1 MVELDYLKGHMGGN
15 LILLLDGRQIPEDK
29 GKILDIALEVLGPLR
44 LWGHQAGI
52 LFPSPKPGH
61 VKALIAD
68 ITNRDYI
75 PACGGFT
82 QVAGMAFATTG
93 WAERF
98 GLETA
103 GTGGTVILETESGET
118 PLEIE
123 QTFEGTFRTG
133 SDLVGFARLLREIG
147 TNPIDL
153 DGVQAFQ
160 SGMYLVLDAEKV
172 RKKHPDADFE
182 RMNSE
187 ALDALVGLQQT
198 FHQVTG
204 SRSLHF
210 SLYDGGGSGPGHL
223 RALFPH
229 SITTGHIEPACGTGS
244 VALTLALL
252 LSGEG
257 KSRGLAG
264 ANRIEVVLETGG
276 KPVLGGPDTT
286 RVTIETDD
294 DDILRAVFSHSLVE
308 ITSEGTVFLENS

>member
-1 MVELDYLKGHMGGN
+1 MKLDYLKGHMGGN
-15 LILLLDGRQIPEDK
+15 LILLLDGRQIPEDRRV
-29 GKILDIALEVLGPLR
+29 ILDTALEALGPLR

-98 GLETA
+98 GLGTA

-118 PLEIE
+118 RLEIQ
-123 QTFEGTFRTG
+123 QTPEGTFRTG
-133 SDLVGFARLLREIG
+133 SDLVGFAGLLREIG
-147 TNPIDL
+147 TKPVDL
-153 DGVQAFQ
+153 DGIQAFQ

-182 RMNSE
+182 TMNSK
-187 ALDALVGLQQT
+187 ARDALVGLQRT
-198 FHQVTG
+198 FHRVTG
-204 SRSLHF
+204 SGSLHF
-210 SLYDGGGSGPGHL
+210 SLYDDRSSDSGHL

-229 SITTGHIEPACGTGS
+229 SITTGHVEPACGTGS
-244 VALTLALL
+244 VALALALL

-264 ANRIEVVLETGG
+264 GKGIDVILETGG
-276 KPVLGGPDTT
+276 EPVLGGPDTT
-286 RVTIETDD
+286 RVTIETDG